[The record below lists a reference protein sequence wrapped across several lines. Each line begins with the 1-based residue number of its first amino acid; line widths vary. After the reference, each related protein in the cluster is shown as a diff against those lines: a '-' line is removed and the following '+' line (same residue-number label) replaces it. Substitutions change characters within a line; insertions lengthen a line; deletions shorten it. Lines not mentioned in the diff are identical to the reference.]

1 MNDYDVIVIGA
12 GLGGISAGALL
23 AKQGRRVLVLEQS
36 ERIGGCCSTFEKN
49 GFHFDVGASIIEIIQ
64 PIEQAFQLLGTTF
77 QQEVDLI
84 ACDPVMT
91 FIYPDGQRVTY
102 PLSAEAT
109 GRVISEISPTEGRA
123 WTDFCAFAQ
132 ELYEVTLNT
141 FFIEPASTMGEMI
154 AMVRKDPR
162 FLKFL
167 PVFLTSYQD
176 VLQRFFKDE
185 RVLKTLGYQSLYFG
199 LPPALVP
206 GPYAMVPY
214 TEHAGVYYPRGGM
227 IKIPQAFQ
235 RVGEQY
241 GMQVR
246 LNTPVRQVMVAEG
259 RVYGVVLADGTPITA
274 SVVVSNINARTLY
287 QQLIGEEY
295 LPPLARRGIRSYKYS
310 KSVPMI
316 YLGLKSAPDLESHH
330 SVIAVSPEDVNRY
343 WWNNVET
350 GRLPQESFGLICWPT
365 HSDPSLAP
373 KKKHVIN
380 LIPEG
385 FYHLE
390 GTDWEAEKP
399 RFIERALDFYS
410 RTAIPGLKDQVQVVE
425 CSTPLDFERRLLLP
439 EGAIYAFQQ
448 DLPAQA
454 VFRPAAR
461 SRILKG
467 LYLSGASTH
476 PGGGVP
482 TTIASGLIASRLIDK
497 YEQH

>member
-1 MNDYDVIVIGA
+1 M
-12 GLGGISAGALL
+12 
-23 AKQGRRVLVLEQS
+23 
-36 ERIGGCCSTFEKN
+36 
-49 GFHFDVGASIIEIIQ
+49 
-64 PIEQAFQLLGTTF
+64 LGTTF

-123 WTDFCAFAQ
+123 WADFCAFAQ

-154 AMVRKDPR
+154 NLVRKDPR

-176 VLQRFFKDE
+176 VLERFFKDE

-227 IKIPQAFQ
+227 ITIPEAFQ
-235 RVGEQY
+235 RSASSMACRCV
-241 GMQVR
+241 
-246 LNTPVRQVMVAEG
+246 LTLPFAQVMVAEG
-259 RVYGVVLADGTPITA
+259 QVYGVILADGTPITA

-461 SRILKG
+461 SRIIKG